1 MRGRQPRYIHSL
13 FQKYGS
19 VVRVGPSEVC
29 FSDVSAFR
37 QIYNTKETFVK
48 SPLYETITDSP
59 APSIFSTADV
69 ELHRRHRRLLG
80 PGLSETSV
88 TRMGPSVHSKVA
100 LTVQRMKE
108 EMEERGAAD
117 IYKWWTFMTSE
128 ITGELTFGQSFRIL
142 EGGKKDAFTSD
153 LGNGGAVLA
162 ALRLTLPFIIKMA
175 EHIPLGV
182 VTEACKARKQTF
194 RRADD
199 MLSRH
204 RHAVMAD
211 AENPQ
216 QSFFTELF
224 LAESEEKLTWQEV
237 RSNALTF
244 LVAGTDT
251 TANTLTY
258 LVWAICQRSSVKAIL
273 LAELDQLPE
282 KFDDTHLKSLTYL
295 NQVIEEALRVYPAV
309 ATGLLRVVPPGGANI
324 SGHHI
329 PGGSTVSC
337 QAYSLQRD
345 PQIFPGPDEFDPSRW
360 TNPTNEMKHAMMVWG
375 GGARVCLGVH
385 LARAE
390 LRLGT
395 ACFFR
400 AFPAA
405 RMSSVEGMSEKD
417 MEPEMI
423 AFTEPK
429 GHRCLIECR

>member
-1 MRGRQPRYIHSL
+1 MPFL
-13 FQKYGS
+13 
-19 VVRVGPSEVC
+19 
-29 FSDVSAFR
+29 
-37 QIYNTKETFVK
+37 T
-48 SPLYETITDSP
+48 
-59 APSIFSTADV
+59 
-69 ELHRRHRRLLG
+69 
-80 PGLSETSV
+80 LS
-88 TRMGPSVHSKVA
+88 GH
-100 LTVQRMKE
+100 Q
-108 EMEERGAAD
+108 
-117 IYKWWTFMTSE
+117 
-128 ITGELTFGQSFRIL
+128 
-142 EGGKKDAFTSD
+142 KDAFTSD

-273 LAELDQLPE
+273 LEELDQLPE

-375 GGARVCLGVH
+375 GGARGKLTNANGALWAHSPSIRSSRGAFTLSYLSNKATMKVFHLCLLVIANACFIVCLGVH